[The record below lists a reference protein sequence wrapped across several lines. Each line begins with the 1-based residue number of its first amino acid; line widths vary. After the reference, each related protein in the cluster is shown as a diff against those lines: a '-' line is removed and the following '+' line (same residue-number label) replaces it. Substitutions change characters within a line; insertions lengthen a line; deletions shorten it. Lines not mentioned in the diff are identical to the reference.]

1 MRAISHHLL
10 VSLLDWRISTSRSL
24 FSLRTIMSQSDH
36 SSAFTTPRLVLK
48 KVLAKSQHEG
58 DGAVVRRGIGRSEL
72 KNLDPFLMLDHF
84 SVSPP
89 AGFPDHPHRGFEI
102 VTYMLELAGIL
113 LDTANLRDPRCS
125 SKDKYMASL
134 LINGA
139 PIITRNV
146 RHYINKIYLFE
157 GGNKPKRAD
166 SRSVQIGMS
175 CIGISIGQLLSH
187 AENLA
192 QEITRFQLSEKLRAL
207 IVVSGY
213 YNDEKN
219 FKREVLISM
228 ESAKQ
233 LESLLFF
240 FDFNASRLPL
250 KSLHFPVQKWPWKL
264 Q

>member
-1 MRAISHHLL
+1 
-10 VSLLDWRISTSRSL
+10 
-24 FSLRTIMSQSDH
+24 MSQSDH

-139 PIITRNV
+139 P
-146 RHYINKIYLFE
+146 L
-157 GGNKPKRAD
+157 
-166 SRSVQIGMS
+166 
-175 CIGISIGQLLSH
+175 
-187 AENLA
+187 
-192 QEITRFQLSEKLRAL
+192 ITRFK
-207 IVVSGY
+207 VSANWHELY
-213 YNDEKN
+213 RN
-219 FKREVLISM
+219 FNRT
-228 ESAKQ
+228 
-233 LESLLFF
+233 
-240 FDFNASRLPL
+240 ASFSRRKSSSRNNTLPVYATL
-250 KSLHFPVQKWPWKL
+250 T
-264 Q
+264 